1 MAVFDGS
8 VKTSRR
14 VADPLTDKQVS
25 LLADLTLGA
34 INTPG
39 ALLYPGT
46 DVSVVHGDQQLH
58 VDQNRFMKVGMNQD
72 VTIGMNEV
80 YLVDMNRTMTVIG
93 NYTRDVKMNS
103 LIDVTGNY
111 TKHVICNYFKNVT
124 GNSTNVITGFYSK
137 SVTLDYT
144 KTIIGSSTNAITG
157 IYSKTVQSNYLKHVQ
172 GTSSNTVVGDYSK
185 LLSAN
190 YLKVVTGNSNV
201 QVTSESVVQ
210 YIGNHSRTCG
220 ADHKMYIAGTNT
232 HTTIGP
238 TIRTEIDV
246 TVSQQVDN
254 HVDAHPS
261 NLNEDKNNWFTAA
274 DKKGSWQRYLK
285 LDYTSGFYNSGS
297 IFKLDVNGANYGV
310 NGTTN
315 AVFVEKMDCG
325 FNKNEIGV
333 AKDKWHGVSMVG
345 AGVIA
350 KAAVNTSKAVVA
362 TAHAGGAS
370 VKFLGGIL
378 QAVPA
383 KIQAGVTWAINQF
396 M

>member
-8 VKTSRR
+8 IKTARR
-14 VADPLTDKQVS
+14 VKDPVTDKRVVTVASIS
-25 LLADLTLGA
+25 LAT
-34 INTPG
+34 INSSA

-58 VDQNRFMKVGMNQD
+58 VDQNRIMKIGMNQD
-72 VTIGMNEV
+72 VTIGMNEI
-80 YLVDMNRTMTVIG
+80 YLVDMNQNITVMQ
-93 NYTRDVKMNS
+93 NYTRDVMMNS
-103 LIDVTGNY
+103 LINTTGNY
-111 TKHVICNYFKNVT
+111 TKNVLSNYVKNVT
-124 GNSTNVITGFYSK
+124 GSSSNAIFGFYSK
-137 SVTLDYT
+137 NVALDYT
-144 KTIIGSSTNAITG
+144 KTITGTSTNMITG

-172 GTSSNTVVGDYSK
+172 GSSTATIIGDYNKSVI
-185 LLSAN
+185 SN
-190 YLKVVTGNSNV
+190 YVKVVTGNSNV
-201 QVTSESVVQ
+201 RVTSQSIVSYV
-210 YIGNHSRTCG
+210 GDHSRTFG
-220 ADHKMYIAGTNT
+220 NDHKMYISGTNT
-232 HTTIGP
+232 QTTIGP

-261 NLNEDKNNWFTAA
+261 NLNEDKNHWFTAA
-274 DKKGSWQRYLK
+274 DKKGTWQRYLK
-285 LDYTSGFYNSGS
+285 MDYTSGFYSSGS

-325 FNKNEIGV
+325 FNKNEIGC
-333 AKDKWHGVSMVG
+333 AKNKWNGVSIVG

-350 KAAVNTSKAVVA
+350 KVAVNTSKAVVA